1 MKIRT
6 LAVAAAAM
14 SLASAPA
21 VAEISLDRSAAPV
34 EGESEIG
41 AAAGVLGA
49 LALARGRRGFE
60 GVDGAASVEDPNATR
75 PVHAQRVAYRT
86 WNLRRWR

>member
-49 LALARGRRGFE
+49 LALA
-60 GVDGAASVEDPNATR
+60 GVIFAVIEATDDEDTSD
-75 PVHAQRVAYRT
+75 VS
-86 WNLRRWR
+86 L

>member
-49 LALARGRRGFE
+49 LALAGVIFAVIEATDDEEPLSATGRCK
-60 GVDGAASVEDPNATR
+60 AATESGPSR
-75 PVHAQRVAYRT
+75 
-86 WNLRRWR
+86 

>member
-34 EGESEIG
+34 EDESEIG
-41 AAAGVLGA
+41 AATGVLGA
-49 LALARGRRGFE
+49 LALA
-60 GVDGAASVEDPNATR
+60 GVVYAIVEATDDEDTSD
-75 PVHAQRVAYRT
+75 VS
-86 WNLRRWR
+86 L

>member
-34 EGESEIG
+34 EDESEIG

-49 LALARGRRGFE
+49 LALA
-60 GVDGAASVEDPNATR
+60 GVVYAIVEATDDED
-75 PVHAQRVAYRT
+75 VDDVS
-86 WNLRRWR
+86 L

>member
-49 LALARGRRGFE
+49 LALA
-60 GVDGAASVEDPNATR
+60 GVIFAVIEATDDED
-75 PVHAQRVAYRT
+75 
-86 WNLRRWR
+86 